1 MDDLLARFQTSQH
14 NLEAVI
20 ERFSDEELTK
30 PGQVGD
36 WSLREVLAHLAAWD
50 HWGKRAIELR
60 LTQDELPAEMR
71 EEAQHPDPFNARAAE
86 AWKGYDA
93 LQARAAFAQAY
104 NDLINFL
111 NATPPEQ
118 LYRQI
123 PRPNGK
129 TTTPAASLSALAHHK
144 DEHRAALEA
153 LLAKN

>member
-1 MDDLLARFQTSQH
+1 M
-14 NLEAVI
+14 
-20 ERFSDEELTK
+20 K
-30 PGQVGD
+30 
-36 WSLREVLAHLAAWD
+36 
-50 HWGKRAIELR
+50 
-60 LTQDELPAEMR
+60 

-93 LQARAAFAQAY
+93 GHARAAFAQAY
-104 NDLINFL
+104 NDLISFL

-129 TTTPAASLSALAHHK
+129 TTTPTASLSALAHHK
-144 DEHRAALEA
+144 DEHRAALET